1 MDGNFEVSHQKMK
14 KGEEDVALADGH
26 SYMVPETE
34 YKEHLKTAVE
44 IAEVKL
50 QILIGLQRTETCFRN
65 QNAIITRPLM
75 GCIPRGNIWMLLELQ
90 QSLVPVMA
98 VFTQLL
104 YVISRSVSGK

>member
-1 MDGNFEVSHQKMK
+1 MDGNFEASHQKMK

-50 QILIGLQRTETCFRN
+50 QILLDFK
-65 QNAIITRPLM
+65 
-75 GCIPRGNIWMLLELQ
+75 EL
-90 QSLVPVMA
+90 
-98 VFTQLL
+98 
-104 YVISRSVSGK
+104 RHVSEIKMP